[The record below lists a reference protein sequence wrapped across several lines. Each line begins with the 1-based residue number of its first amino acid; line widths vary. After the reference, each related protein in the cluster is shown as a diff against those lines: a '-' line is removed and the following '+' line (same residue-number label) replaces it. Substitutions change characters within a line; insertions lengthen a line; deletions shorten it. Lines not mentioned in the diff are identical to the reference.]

1 MWSFSQAWLASGTIT
16 HCSFGATPFERQI
29 PFLVSFV
36 WPKSGNISKSLYEVI
51 VFGHIC
57 SNCESVHSK
66 FFVLNSWKHCGH
78 LRRLSDSNAVSS
90 CEHEGGIGRTT
101 RLYVL
106 DQDLFLLFTGAAY
119 LHSSVSGG
127 ELFCQFHGCAF
138 LFAAS
143 YSSLLLFNIENGV
156 AFHFCHAKWS
166 FFASKPIPGIE
177 RLQKVIKGNK
187 KTRGGQVWY
196 RASARLCFFFLYVVF
211 SQNESWLMSA
221 ILAEVNGKQ
230 KSKHVTCTSL
240 LS

>member
-66 FFVLNSWKHCGH
+66 FFVLNSWKHRGH

-138 LFAAS
+138 LF
-143 YSSLLLFNIENGV
+143 LPVTL
-156 AFHFCHAKWS
+156 HFCYSTYKM
-166 FFASKPIPGIE
+166 E
-177 RLQKVIKGNK
+177 
-187 KTRGGQVWY
+187 
-196 RASARLCFFFLYVVF
+196 
-211 SQNESWLMSA
+211 
-221 ILAEVNGKQ
+221 
-230 KSKHVTCTSL
+230 L
-240 LS
+240 LSGFVMQNGHFLFQNLFQVLKDYKKW